1 MNVIDNEMILF
12 DRLEVIKATINEVGE
27 NKVYI
32 AFSGGKDSTVLH
44 HLVDLALPNNNIP
57 RVYFNTG
64 IEYQA
69 IVEFVKEL
77 ANNDERFEMIAP
89 HVKIKQMLEEKG
101 YPFKSK
107 EHSLKVGQYQKG
119 SRTPS
124 VIAYKEGTNG
134 VHSRYNC
141 PKSLLYQF
149 DNSFNIKLSDRCC
162 YELKKKP
169 SHLYER
175 ERERTVCITA
185 MQSSEGGQRANIGCI
200 SKRGGKMVRFHPL
213 LKVDENWENWFI
225 QKYNIKLCKLYYEPY
240 NFKRTG
246 CKGCPYSLDLQEQL
260 ETMEKYLPN
269 ERKQCEYIWQP
280 IYDEYR
286 RIGYR
291 LDNEEQLKLF

>member
-69 IVEFVKEL
+69 IVEFVQEL

-169 SHLYER
+169 SLLYER
-175 ERERTVCITA
+175 ERENCLHNRNAIKRRRTK
-185 MQSSEGGQRANIGCI
+185 S
-200 SKRGGKMVRFHPL
+200 
-213 LKVDENWENWFI
+213 
-225 QKYNIKLCKLYYEPY
+225 
-240 NFKRTG
+240 
-246 CKGCPYSLDLQEQL
+246 
-260 ETMEKYLPN
+260 
-269 ERKQCEYIWQP
+269 
-280 IYDEYR
+280 EYR
-286 RIGYR
+286 LYIEKRRENGEISPIV
-291 LDNEEQLKLF
+291 ES